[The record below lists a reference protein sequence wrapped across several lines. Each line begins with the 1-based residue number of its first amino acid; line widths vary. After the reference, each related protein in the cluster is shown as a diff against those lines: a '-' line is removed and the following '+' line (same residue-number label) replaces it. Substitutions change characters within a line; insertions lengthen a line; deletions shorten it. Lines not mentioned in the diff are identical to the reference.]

1 MQAAIDVKIL
11 DVEEAA
17 ADIVNAAKRAVGN
30 GKMATR
36 QLQGVGQVQQQ
47 LQDLQ
52 SRAEAVEKL
61 VKQFERELA

>member
-36 QLQGVGQVQQQ
+36 QLQGVVQVQQQ

-52 SRAEAVEKL
+52 CRAEAVEKL
-61 VKQFERELA
+61 VKEFERELA